1 MIDPA
6 ETRGWLV
13 RGLASA
19 SRPAG
24 RRWPVRRHLVAG
36 QHKRSGRGTI
46 AVMPNIAS
54 ILKAEISRVA
64 RKEVRGEIQSLKKA
78 AASYRSDIAQL
89 KRRAQ
94 ALEQQV
100 KRLGKGRGR
109 GCCSRGGRGRR
120 PASAFQRQ
128 GPGVAAAP
136 ARFVGGGCGALIG
149 ATGQSVYKW
158 ESGKIR
164 PRARH
169 LPAIAALRKMGR
181 REAAARLAE
190 LALRKL

>member
-1 MIDPA
+1 MQKKRNLPRA
-6 ETRGWLV
+6 EAPRKLT
-13 RGLASA
+13 APNAYSA
-19 SRPAG
+19 
-24 RRWPVRRHLVAG
+24 
-36 QHKRSGRGTI
+36 
-46 AVMPNIAS
+46 
-54 ILKAEISRVA
+54 LKSEISRVA

-100 KRLGKGRGR
+100 KRLGKGRP
-109 GCCSRGGRGRR
+109 R
-120 PASAFQRQ
+120 PAPEEDAVEGPQLRFSAKGFASQRRRL
-128 GPGVAAAP
+128 GLSAEA
-136 ARFVGGGCGALIG
+136 CGALVG

-158 ESGKIR
+158 ESGKVR
-164 PRARH
+164 PRARQ

-190 LALRKL
+190 LER

>member
-1 MIDPA
+1 
-6 ETRGWLV
+6 
-13 RGLASA
+13 
-19 SRPAG
+19 
-24 RRWPVRRHLVAG
+24 
-36 QHKRSGRGTI
+36 
-46 AVMPNIAS
+46 MPNIAS

-94 ALEQQV
+94 ALERQV
-100 KRLGKGRGR
+100 KHLGKGRGR
-109 GCCSRGGRGRR
+109 
-120 PASAFQRQ
+120 
-128 GPGVAAAP
+128 AAAAEADGEEGP
-136 ARFVGGGCGALIG
+136 HLRFSAKGLASQRRRLGLSAEACGALIG

-190 LALRKL
+190 LGR

>member
-1 MIDPA
+1 
-6 ETRGWLV
+6 
-13 RGLASA
+13 
-19 SRPAG
+19 
-24 RRWPVRRHLVAG
+24 
-36 QHKRSGRGTI
+36 
-46 AVMPNIAS
+46 MPNIAS
-54 ILKAEISRVA
+54 ILKAEIARVA
-64 RKEVRGEIQSLKKA
+64 RKEVRGELQSLKKA
-78 AASYRSDIAQL
+78 AASYRSEIAQL

-94 ALEQQV
+94 ALERQV

-109 GCCSRGGRGRR
+109 
-120 PASAFQRQ
+120 
-128 GPGVAAAP
+128 AAP
-136 ARFVGGGCGALIG
+136 EAQADEGPQLRFSAKGLASQRHRLGLSAEACGALVG

-190 LALRKL
+190 LER

>member
-1 MIDPA
+1 MA
-6 ETRGWLV
+6 
-13 RGLASA
+13 
-19 SRPAG
+19 
-24 RRWPVRRHLVAG
+24 
-36 QHKRSGRGTI
+36 
-46 AVMPNIAS
+46 NIAS
-54 ILKAEISRVA
+54 ILKAEIARVA
-64 RKEVRGEIQSLKKA
+64 RKEVRGELASLKKA
-78 AASYRSDIAQL
+78 AAAYRSDIAQL

-109 GCCSRGGRGRR
+109 
-120 PASAFQRQ
+120 
-128 GPGVAAAP
+128 AAP
-136 ARFVGGGCGALIG
+136 QAPVDEGPQLRFSAKGLASQRRRLGLSAEACGALIG

-190 LALRKL
+190 LGR

>member
-1 MIDPA
+1 
-6 ETRGWLV
+6 
-13 RGLASA
+13 
-19 SRPAG
+19 
-24 RRWPVRRHLVAG
+24 
-36 QHKRSGRGTI
+36 
-46 AVMPNIAS
+46 MPNIAS
-54 ILKAEISRVA
+54 ILKSEIARVA
-64 RKEVRGEIQSLKKA
+64 RKEVRGELQSLKKA
-78 AASYRSDIAQL
+78 AASYRSEIAQL

-109 GCCSRGGRGRR
+109 
-120 PASAFQRQ
+120 
-128 GPGVAAAP
+128 AAP
-136 ARFVGGGCGALIG
+136 EAEGDEGPQLRFSAKGLASQRRRLGLSAEACGALVG

-158 ESGKIR
+158 ESGNIR

-190 LALRKL
+190 LGR